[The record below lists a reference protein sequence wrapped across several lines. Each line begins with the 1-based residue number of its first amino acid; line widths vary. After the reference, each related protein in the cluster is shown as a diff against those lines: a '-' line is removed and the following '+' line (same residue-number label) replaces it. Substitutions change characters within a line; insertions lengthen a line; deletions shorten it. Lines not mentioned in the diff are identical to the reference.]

1 MAGLVAGAL
10 LLAACSGGGGGGG
23 ASSGGKVELSFWS
36 WVPNLQQVVATWN
49 AAHPNIHVTAS
60 QPAQGDALVT
70 KLLTA
75 AKAGNPPDLAQVEFQ
90 ALPTLISNGVV
101 ADISGRVGS
110 VKSKFA
116 SGVWQEVTLGTGAVY
131 AIPQDV
137 GPMMLYYRAD
147 LFSQLGLQVP
157 ATWDQFAQTARDVRA
172 KDPGA
177 YLTTFSSAD
186 PGWFAG
192 LSQQAGARWWSISGN
207 TWKVAIND
215 AATKKVADFWG
226 GLVAEGAVDHQP
238 MYTPQWNT
246 ALNTGALLA
255 WPSAVWGPGVLAGN
269 AASTL
274 GKWSMA
280 PLPQWTAGERRT
292 GSWGGST
299 TAVMAKSKH
308 QAEAAQFAVWLN
320 TDPAATTGLVTAGA
334 LYPAASDAQSGP
346 ALQKPPVFFAQ
357 QTDFY
362 TLAKQIAGTTA
373 GFTWGPDVNVTYS
386 SYNDAFG
393 KAITQK
399 TPFSA
404 AVDQMQATT
413 VADMRKSGF
422 KLAG

>member
-1 MAGLVAGAL
+1 
-10 LLAACSGGGGGGG
+10 
-23 ASSGGKVELSFWS
+23 
-36 WVPNLQQVVATWN
+36 VATWN
-49 AAHPNIHVTAS
+49 STHPNIHVTAS

-70 KLLTA
+70 KLLTS
-75 AKAGNPPDLAQVEFQ
+75 AKAGNPPDLAQVEYQ
-90 ALPTLISNGVV
+90 ALPTLVSNGVL
-101 ADISGRVGS
+101 ADISHEAGS
-110 VKSKFA
+110 VKGRFA

-131 AIPQDV
+131 GVPQDA

-147 LFSQLGLQVP
+147 LFNQLGLQVP
-157 ATWDQFAQTARDVRA
+157 KTWDEFAQTARQVRI

-177 YLTTFSSAD
+177 YLTTFSSSD

-192 LSQQAGARWWSISGN
+192 LSQQAGARWWSASGS

-215 AATKKVADFWG
+215 AATKKVADYWG
-226 GLVAEGAVDHQP
+226 GLVGEGAVDHQP

-269 AASTL
+269 AASTM
-274 GKWSMA
+274 GKWAMA

-292 GSWGGST
+292 GAWGGST
-299 TAVMAKSKH
+299 TAVAAKSKH

-320 TDPAATTGLVTAGA
+320 TDTQATSALVTTSA
-334 LYPAASDAQSGP
+334 LYPAASAAQSGP
-346 ALQKPPVFFAQ
+346 ALQNPPAFFPQ

-362 TLAKQIAGTTA
+362 VTAKQIAGTTV

-393 KAITQK
+393 KAITNG
-399 TPFSA
+399 TPFSGA
-404 AVDQMQATT
+404 LDQMQTAT
-413 VADMRKSGF
+413 VADMKKSGF
-422 KLAG
+422 KVTG

>member
-1 MAGLVAGAL
+1 
-10 LLAACSGGGGGGG
+10 
-23 ASSGGKVELSFWS
+23 
-36 WVPNLQQVVATWN
+36 
-49 AAHPNIHVTAS
+49 
-60 QPAQGDALVT
+60 
-70 KLLTA
+70 
-75 AKAGNPPDLAQVEFQ
+75 
-90 ALPTLISNGVV
+90 
-101 ADISGRVGS
+101 
-110 VKSKFA
+110 
-116 SGVWQEVTLGTGAVY
+116 
-131 AIPQDV
+131 
-137 GPMMLYYRAD
+137 
-147 LFSQLGLQVP
+147 
-157 ATWDQFAQTARDVRA
+157 
-172 KDPGA
+172 
-177 YLTTFSSAD
+177 
-186 PGWFAG
+186 
-192 LSQQAGARWWSISGN
+192 
-207 TWKVAIND
+207 
-215 AATKKVADFWG
+215 
-226 GLVAEGAVDHQP
+226 

-346 ALQKPPVFFAQ
+346 ALQKPPAFFAQ